1 MCRNVLI
8 IDTSI
13 LNCWL
18 QVPGKETCGSI
29 DDKWDYQRIKK
40 LFDQEGN
47 KGSTFVLPVA
57 TLIETGNHIAQS
69 EGDRF
74 QLAQKLTQ
82 ILDASIIEK
91 EPWAAFEHQATLW
104 EKDKLIK
111 LSNEWPTL
119 AAQGLGI
126 GDTTIK
132 DVAEYYAQTGS
143 FVVQIL
149 TGDKGLKSYEPAAP
163 PPIPRRRS

>member
-18 QVPGKETCGSI
+18 QVPGKETCGSGG
-29 DDKWDYQRIKK
+29 DKWDFQRIKE
-40 LFDQEGN
+40 LLEQESN
-47 KGSTFVLPVA
+47 NGSTFVLPVA

-69 EGDRF
+69 TGDRF
-74 QLAQKLTQ
+74 QLAKKLTK
-82 ILDASIIEK
+82 ILDASIIEE
-91 EPWAAFEHQATLW
+91 EPWAAFGHQATLW
-104 EKDKLIK
+104 EKEKLAK
-111 LSNEWPTL
+111 LSNEWPEL

-126 GDTTIK
+126 GDATIK
-132 DVAEYYAQTGS
+132 DVAEYYAKTGS
-143 FVVQIL
+143 FTVQIL

-163 PPIPRRRS
+163 PLIPRRRR